1 MKQSLDSVN
10 QRLDEHDGRLK
21 EMREYITIRDKKVNQ
36 MIETVDKFKQEQMQ
50 GSIRTSKKFAEELK
64 SRDHDILTC
73 NRLIRSMDGII
84 QG

>member
-1 MKQSLDSVN
+1 
-10 QRLDEHDGRLK
+10 
-21 EMREYITIRDKKVNQ
+21 
-36 MIETVDKFKQEQMQ
+36 MQ

-84 QG
+84 QGQRSHIDNLST